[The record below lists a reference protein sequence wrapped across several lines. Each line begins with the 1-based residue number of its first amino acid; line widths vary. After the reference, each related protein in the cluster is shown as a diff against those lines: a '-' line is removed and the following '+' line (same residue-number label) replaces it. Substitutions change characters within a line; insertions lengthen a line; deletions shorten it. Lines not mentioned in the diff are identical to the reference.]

1 MALFDE
7 VRQEMHHAQVVLTA
21 AESSREQEVLSFRT
35 VRPPSSLWTLQSRVK
50 CVEQSLVGQCS
61 QAALQVQQV
70 GVASSDASVRVGQP
84 VDEGARV

>member
-70 GVASSDASVRVGQP
+70 GDASSDASVRVGQP